1 MLRHF
6 SQILERGVPPPARS
20 AEAQTI
26 QRIQRPKKQDS
37 KALCSVVYT
46 VKRNSVGRANLR
58 STRSYTGHIEYCRSR
73 DPMNSWGPAH
83 SASAN
88 PLARHP
94 QKRQQTKIGRPK
106 KLGGHDTSGPPEKY
120 SLELYIYYI

>member
-1 MLRHF
+1 MAA
-6 SQILERGVPPPARS
+6 ERPWWGCGRGRVPPPARS

-26 QRIQRPKKQDS
+26 QGIQRPRKHSTMDS
-37 KALCSVVYT
+37 KALCSGVYT
-46 VKRNSVGRANLR
+46 VRNSVGRANVR

-73 DPMNSWGPAH
+73 DLMNSWGPAH

-94 QKRQQTKIGRPK
+94 QKR
-106 KLGGHDTSGPPEKY
+106 
-120 SLELYIYYI
+120 